1 MPKEDDLML
10 ADNCGVS
17 LMLDPFALEP
27 GTTFT
32 SISLSYSPRAPSE
45 SLSLL
50 SWSFSLM
57 TG

>member
-45 SLSLL
+45 SM
-50 SWSFSLM
+50 SFPN
-57 TG
+57 